1 MLNCQQSSV
10 LRQHPIL
17 CNRLFCNL
25 VCTQPLLV
33 RSVPGFRRLARFSHG
48 ERGRPSAALRSA
60 TGALLLWPLLQQRP
74 PPLLQC
80 QPLSSDSHRPV
91 LVSAPQAP
99 SNIWRADLA
108 PPAPRLPLRPS
119 LRRGPLLRQ
128 LLQWMPPLLPRRPVR
143 LLCWP
148 TPSAAPGL
156 RSIGAAPGPRSKRP
170 ARPPAPAP
178 APATGAAPCSNNRR
192 RPALASVIALRGR
205 IEGLHIAWSHSP
217 SVCVSTS
224 APTSTSDPTT
234 TMRMR
239 ADDRHWLFASHAAD
253 RIGPELVQGG

>member
-80 QPLSSDSHRPV
+80 RPLSSDSRRPV

-119 LRRGPLLRQ
+119 LRRGPLLRH

-156 RSIGAAPGPRSKRP
+156 RSIGAAPGPP
-170 ARPPAPAP
+170 LQT
-178 APATGAAPCSNNRR
+178 TGAASCSGPCSCGRSHPCSGDRCGPLLQQPTPSGPCFGDCTARPNRR
-192 RPALASVIALRGR
+192 PTHRLESLPI
-205 IEGLHIAWSHSP
+205 GLCI
-217 SVCVSTS
+217 
-224 APTSTSDPTT
+224 D
-234 TMRMR
+234 
-239 ADDRHWLFASHAAD
+239 
-253 RIGPELVQGG
+253 IGSYIDI